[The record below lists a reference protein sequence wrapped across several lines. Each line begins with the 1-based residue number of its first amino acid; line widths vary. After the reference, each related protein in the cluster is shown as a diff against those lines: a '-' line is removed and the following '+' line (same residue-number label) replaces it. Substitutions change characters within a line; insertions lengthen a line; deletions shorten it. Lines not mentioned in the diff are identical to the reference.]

1 MIWKEAVYDMKQKQ
15 ERIKRYPLLAKN
27 RDDVISLIILDFIG
41 DTMNKTLFY
50 IIIIWQEENRS
61 PRISLRTDALASK
74 KEKKSG
80 MEASVHRLPRTNLSL
95 WFNGSIKHD
104 SFTCYL
110 RLN

>member
-1 MIWKEAVYDMKQKQ
+1 MIWKQAVYDMKQKQ

-61 PRISLRTDALASK
+61 PRISLRTDAPRLK
-74 KEKKSG
+74 KRKKNRG
-80 MEASVHRLPRTNLSL
+80 WKRLYTGYQEQISRY
-95 WFNGSIKHD
+95 GSMVQSNMIVLPAIYD
-104 SFTCYL
+104 
-110 RLN
+110 